1 MADQKHTRGGP
12 LITRTKNPIAA
23 RQRPDSPLGR
33 STRGRSP
40 ERGSA
45 FVITLMVMIV
55 LTVLGLSLVF
65 ITAGEQQVGANER
78 LISRVFYAADSGIA
92 IATARLMVNND
103 SRGTVI
109 ELPGDGG
116 SVAAQLRNEVELQP
130 VVPLYDLR
138 CDLCATANGTGY
150 NDQLMSKASNSIRV
164 QGRRVVG
171 VSETIIA
178 RKNIE
183 VMLEVTPQVVT
194 TDSYT
199 PAEKARQNSIVAIP

>member
-1 MADQKHTRGGP
+1 MSRTSAQATTDPQPSHQVDRRAHERGH
-12 LITRTKNPIAA
+12 
-23 RQRPDSPLGR
+23 
-33 STRGRSP
+33 

-45 FVITLMVMIV
+45 FIITLMVMIV

-92 IATARLMVNND
+92 IAAARLLVNND
-103 SRGTVI
+103 SRATIV

-116 SVAAQLRNEVELQP
+116 IASAQIRNEVELQP

-150 NDQLMSKASNSIRV
+150 NDQLMSKASNAIRV

-194 TDSYT
+194 TDAYT
-199 PAEKARQNSIVAIP
+199 PAEKVRQSSIATIP

>member
-1 MADQKHTRGGP
+1 MAYAQRSK
-12 LITRTKNPIAA
+12 TRTVAPRRLAHSLNK
-23 RQRPDSPLGR
+23 
-33 STRGRSP
+33 RGHERTH

-55 LTVLGLSLVF
+55 LTILGLSLVF
-65 ITAGEQQVGANER
+65 ITAGEEQVGANER

-150 NDQLMSKASNSIRV
+150 NDQLMSKASNAIRV

-199 PAEKARQNSIVAIP
+199 PAEKARQNSIAATP